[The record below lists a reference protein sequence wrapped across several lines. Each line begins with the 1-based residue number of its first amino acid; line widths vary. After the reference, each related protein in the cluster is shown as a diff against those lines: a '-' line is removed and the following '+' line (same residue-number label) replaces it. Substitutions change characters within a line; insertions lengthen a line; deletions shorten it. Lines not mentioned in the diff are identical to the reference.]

1 MDMNFAN
8 FQMLLNSGVKQEDGV
23 FARFYDRAVK
33 TKEVTENGLPIFKNV
48 TFVEIRIK
56 DQFDV
61 FDQPADDT
69 YYKRFPID
77 YARYQLEK
85 KAQTEGTPLKQF
97 AFLDAAQ
104 LETCTFRGVF
114 TVEQLAGL
122 SDEKATELHLETE
135 KDLANKFLDV
145 QKDNK
150 KINDFAQKEKKYKEE
165 IARLKETIAEMKAGK
180 DE

>member
-1 MDMNFAN
+1 M
-8 FQMLLNSGVKQEDGV
+8 
-23 FARFYDRAVK
+23 
-33 TKEVTENGLPIFKNV
+33 PIFKNV

-165 IARLKETIAEMKAGK
+165 IARLKETIAKMKAGK

>member
-23 FARFYDRAVK
+23 FFFFFDRAVK
-33 TKEVTENGLPIFKNV
+33 TKEVTEYGLPIFKNV

-165 IARLKETIAEMKAGK
+165 IAKLKETIAKMKAGK